1 LVGCLEREFRNC
13 KCNQR
18 SLVQILLKADTLF
31 REFTSRRFLMTK
43 TEQIIDQ
50 WQDVRNG
57 LIKEVELIP
66 AEQITFK
73 PAAESRSVIELLQHI
88 VESERMLAG
97 EMCRENTNFQ
107 RGFVALMA
115 DHTGG
120 VKDAKTK
127 EAMIELLRSSME
139 ETKKRVLGFGDASF
153 EKMMRR
159 FDGKECTKLAMLNF
173 TVSHEMYHRGQL
185 TVYERVLGIEPALT
199 QLFKKMMA
207 TNPE

>member
-1 LVGCLEREFRNC
+1 
-13 KCNQR
+13 
-18 SLVQILLKADTLF
+18 
-31 REFTSRRFLMTK
+31 MTK

-66 AEQITFK
+66 AQQITFK

-127 EAMIELLRSSME
+127 EAMIELLHSSME
-139 ETKKRVLGFGDASF
+139 ETKKRVLGFGDPSF

>member
-1 LVGCLEREFRNC
+1 
-13 KCNQR
+13 
-18 SLVQILLKADTLF
+18 
-31 REFTSRRFLMTK
+31 MTK
-43 TEQIIDQ
+43 TEQVIDQ

-66 AEQITFK
+66 AEQMTFK
-73 PAAESRSVIELLQHI
+73 PASESRSVIELLQHI

-127 EAMIELLRSSME
+127 DAVIDLLRSSME
-139 ETKKRVLGFGDASF
+139 ETKKRVLGFGDTGF
-153 EKMMRR
+153 EKMMTR
-159 FDGKECTKLAMLNF
+159 FDGKQCTKLAMLNF
-173 TVSHEMYHRGQL
+173 TISHEMYHRGQL

-199 QLFKKMMA
+199 QLFKKMMS
-207 TNPE
+207 TNPD

>member
-1 LVGCLEREFRNC
+1 
-13 KCNQR
+13 
-18 SLVQILLKADTLF
+18 
-31 REFTSRRFLMTK
+31 MTK

-66 AEQITFK
+66 AQQITFK

-127 EAMIELLRSSME
+127 EAMIELLRSSMG